1 MVYDSRSRRTLPA
14 MSAVAERKQRL
25 LESINSRLP
34 PGIDWKAG
42 AATYLGNL
50 IKDRGTHN
58 ERYHLIKPFIGGA
71 LVRSYTSEMYR
82 FLNMLERLPLTE
94 RTRILDV
101 GCGPGWV
108 THYLAK
114 LGFAVTGIDISDEL
128 LDIARRRIEGDP
140 YPPYDAG
147 WTATLLNH
155 DIEAAPLAG
164 VEPFDLAIFESVL
177 HHFYDPVSALENV
190 AASLTE
196 DGLLVVIEV
205 QAPPPGT
212 PFDQENQRL
221 MRDFHTIE
229 RPYTRGELDEMLDI
243 AGFRWRRQYVPVNGW
258 FEQTDEEAAAMFHHV
273 RYLPGYNF
281 CIAARSRK
289 RFDEVFPKHREER
302 GLRGLARRLSYGL
315 GRRFLTLYRLLAKP

>member
-1 MVYDSRSRRTLPA
+1 

-25 LESINSRLP
+25 LQGINSRLP
-34 PGIDWKAG
+34 PGIDWKEG

-50 IKDRGTHN
+50 IKDRGSHN

-94 RTRILDV
+94 RSRILDV

-128 LDIARRRIEGDP
+128 LDIARRRLEADP
-140 YPPYDAG
+140 FPPYDAG
-147 WTATLLNH
+147 WTATFLHH

-164 VEPFDLAIFESVL
+164 VEPFDVAVFESVL
-177 HHFYDPVSALENV
+177 HHFHDPVSAVENV
-190 AASLTE
+190 AASLSE

-205 QAPPPGT
+205 QAPAPGT
-212 PFDQENQRL
+212 PFDNENQRL
-221 MRDFHTIE
+221 MREFHTIE
-229 RPYTRGELDEMLDI
+229 RPYTRAELDEMLDI
-243 AGFRWRRQYVPVNGW
+243 AGFGWRKHYVPVNGW
-258 FEQTDEEAAAMFHHV
+258 FEQTNAEAVEIFHQV
-273 RYLPGYNF
+273 RGMPGYNF
-281 CIAARSRK
+281 CIAARSQR
-289 RFDEVFPKHREER
+289 RFDEVFGRPLPET
-302 GLRGLARRLSYGL
+302 GLRGLARRVSYAI
-315 GRRFLTLYRLLAKP
+315 GRRFLNLYRRLGS